1 MPFVFCPIRGRE
13 HAMRSRKP
21 SSSRPG
27 KTLVMFALCLP
38 VLLGMVGLVI
48 DCGLSIAAQRAAQNA
63 ADAAAMAAAMAGFS
77 GRGDP
82 RAAAAAYVAQNNG
95 LAGATVTAFN
105 NPPAAG
111 PHASS
116 RRYYEVVVT

>member
-82 RAAAAAYVAQNNG
+82 LTVATAVVTRENG
-95 LAGATVTAFN
+95 PSGATLATFN
-105 NPPAAG
+105 NPP
-111 PHASS
+111 
-116 RRYYEVVVT
+116 